1 MNVIYSNGMYRSGS
15 TLIYNVLKKIVQDHK
30 LDYKIKKA
38 HEEWLQWV
46 KDSDLSIYT
55 YRDVR
60 DATASMMRKRNLT
73 VENFKSY
80 NNHTLS
86 SFILKLMTHDLKV
99 KDKGN
104 NILVLEYNNDILN
117 LENGIKKIGEF
128 LDIDIGKGNTF
139 YYSKIFS
146 LETQKKFV
154 NGLSKH
160 DLNTEYHPG
169 HIGDGKTD
177 FKKYFNYDQL
187 NPNTLELLGK
197 WLKKHDYEL

>member
-1 MNVIYSNGMYRSGS
+1 MYRSGS
-15 TLIYNVLKKIVQDHK
+15 TLIYNVLKKIVQDNK

-117 LENGIKKIGEF
+117 LENGIINVKISDQKLIISDNG
-128 LDIDIGKGNTF
+128 IGMSESVLKDNYWKAGSTSKNTDLAKSAGVVGTF
-139 YYSKIFS
+139 GIGGMANFGVCTEIII
-146 LETQKKFV
+146 ETFAYQFQM
-154 NGLSKH
+154 
-160 DLNTEYHPG
+160 
-169 HIGDGKTD
+169 I
-177 FKKYFNYDQL
+177 
-187 NPNTLELLGK
+187 
-197 WLKKHDYEL
+197 